1 MNFEIKLIH
10 RSDNDLKMMMKNIP
24 ISLLNAFRRIMISE
38 IETYSLDFLIFKKN
52 NTHYNDDF
60 LAHRFGLIPFIV
72 DSSTYVPTQ
81 NCFSHNC
88 KDCCLFVSLSKENKT
103 NQIVNVYSSDL
114 TMGSHAKTKFRSVA
128 FPEFEKGILLLKLG
142 PGQSIEFKGKLQRGN
157 GRLHSKWSPVSTVF
171 YKEIDEE
178 EYEFTI
184 ESTGSLSPISIF
196 KNTVQHWKSKIDA
209 I

>member
-1 MNFEIKLIH
+1 MNSEMKLMH
-10 RSDNDLKMMMKNIP
+10 RSDNNLKIKTKNIP
-24 ISLLNAFRRIMISE
+24 VSLLNAFRRIMISE

-60 LAHRFGLIPFIV
+60 LAHRFGLIPFTV
-72 DSSTYVPTQ
+72 DSPTYIPTE

-103 NQIVNVYSSDL
+103 DRIMNVYSSDL
-114 TMGSHAKTKFRSVA
+114 TMHSHAKTEFRPVA
-128 FPEFEKGILLLKLG
+128 FPGFEKGILLLKLG